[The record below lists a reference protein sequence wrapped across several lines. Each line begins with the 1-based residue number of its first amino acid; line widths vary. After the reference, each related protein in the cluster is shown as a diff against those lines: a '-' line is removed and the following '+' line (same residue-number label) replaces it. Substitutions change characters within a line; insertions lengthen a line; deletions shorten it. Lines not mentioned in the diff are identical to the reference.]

1 MLALRALGLNT
12 ICLQSIDQVDTL
24 GLNNVAAIV
33 LSEFK
38 SSAPKLKSSSLAGVN
53 AITVPRRIVWGKH
66 CADPPA
72 DPTFAPPLGGHVLLT
87 SGTTGIYKKLFVDG
101 GNEDKRNAARA
112 RVLSLNDS
120 VVYHVAGLGPWTASG
135 FRMPLAVWHLGGCVV
150 IDARRDAFENFF
162 RHSVTLTIL
171 TPEMLKL
178 LVHSY
183 GQQSRHDECEVFLTS
198 GFLPVDLAEQTVR
211 CVTKRLGIGYG
222 STELAI
228 PALMSRGG
236 LDDDIY
242 WLSPPANRVLRLT
255 DEYGR
260 ECPPGQEG
268 ELSVKLIDIDCKSY
282 LDDEDTTARMFRD
295 GFFWPG
301 DMAIRRAD
309 GRVRILGRTGDVL
322 NIQGNKVPVAP
333 LEHALQT
340 MLRVEEVCL
349 FSGLSDAGKVEL
361 MVAIQTKEPLPR
373 AELERIPHEFP
384 SFEHFRFV
392 FLKEFPRT
400 TAGTR
405 KTRRSV
411 LRKLFDQRVG

>member
-1 MLALRALGLNT
+1 M
-12 ICLQSIDQVDTL
+12 QSPCRGELYRISI
-24 GLNNVAAIV
+24 ARI
-33 LSEFK
+33 
-38 SSAPKLKSSSLAGVN
+38 
-53 AITVPRRIVWGKH
+53 RRLI
-66 CADPPA
+66 
-72 DPTFAPPLGGHVLLT
+72 PTFAPPLGGHVLLT

-101 GNEDKRNAARA
+101 RDEDKRNAARA
-112 RVLSLNDS
+112 RVLSLDDS
-120 VVYHVAGLGPWTASG
+120 VVYHVAGLGPWTATG
-135 FRMPLAVWHLGGCVV
+135 FRMPLAVWHQGGCVV
-150 IDARRDAFENFF
+150 IDSRRDAFENFF
-162 RHSVTLTIL
+162 RHPVTLTIL

-242 WLSPPANRVLRLT
+242 WLSPPANRVLRVT

-282 LDDEDTTARMFRD
+282 LDDEDTTARMFRE